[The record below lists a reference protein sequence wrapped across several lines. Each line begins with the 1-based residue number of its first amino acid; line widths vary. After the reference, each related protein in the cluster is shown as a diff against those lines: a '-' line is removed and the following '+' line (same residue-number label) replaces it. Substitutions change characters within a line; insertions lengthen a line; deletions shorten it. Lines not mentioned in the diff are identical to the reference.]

1 MCYKA
6 DEHIR
11 HIAAGCTTL
20 VPSEYTNRH
29 NQVAGYIH
37 WTIRKHIGLQV
48 TDKYNKHILERVINV
63 NGTTILYDIPVI
75 TDQTILPN

>member
-6 DEHIR
+6 DEHMK
-11 HIAAGCTTL
+11 HIAAGCKTL

-37 WTIRKHIGLQV
+37 WTICKYIGLQV
-48 TDKYNKHILERVINV
+48 TDKYYENIPERVTNV
-63 NGTTILYDIPVI
+63 NGTTIL
-75 TDQTILPN
+75 